1 MVDVKDLL
9 TAGESRLIEEIM
21 DENVLYART
30 LDDQEHVANMI
41 NKYGLVA
48 IPVIDHEDCLVGI
61 VTVDDAMLV
70 LQDETTE
77 DISIMAGVSPNE
89 DSYFETSVF
98 QQAKNRTPWLMLLML
113 SATITGEVLGYYE
126 QATLRCRS

>member
-1 MVDVKDLL
+1 MAEYV
-9 TAGESRLIEEIM
+9 
-21 DENVLYART
+21 
-30 LDDQEHVANMI
+30 

-77 DISIMAGVSPNE
+77 DISIMAGVSPKKILILKHPF
-89 DSYFETSVF
+89 S
-98 QQAKNRTPWLMLLML
+98 NRRKTVRR
-113 SATITGEVLGYYE
+113 G
-126 QATLRCRS
+126 

>member
-1 MVDVKDLL
+1 
-9 TAGESRLIEEIM
+9 
-21 DENVLYART
+21 
-30 LDDQEHVANMI
+30 MI

-77 DISIMAGVSPNE
+77 DISIMPVSVQMKILILKHPF
-89 DSYFETSVF
+89 S
-98 QQAKNRTPWLMLLML
+98 NRRKTVRR
-113 SATITGEVLGYYE
+113 G
-126 QATLRCRS
+126 